1 MFFET
6 FLHKTLTLIL
16 LHIPINACR
25 CGEDIRHTIT
35 VQFAVSSDSFDDAT
49 ECVDIKQNT
58 LPAWPITF
66 IKI

>member
-1 MFFET
+1 MHAGAAKIST
-6 FLHKTLTLIL
+6 
-16 LHIPINACR
+16 
-25 CGEDIRHTIT
+25 HTIT